1 MWISERAHTRRHQL
15 TTTVTTRNE
24 NAKNSANQY
33 KDGSNNASDAID
45 ILFFFSAFAAHLA
58 GTQYTKAASATKGG
72 ASRVAPKQR
81 NQKPKKRGK

>member
-1 MWISERAHTRRHQL
+1 MKTLKTVQINTRTAPTTPAMLSISF
-15 TTTVTTRNE
+15 
-24 NAKNSANQY
+24 
-33 KDGSNNASDAID
+33 
-45 ILFFFSAFAAHLA
+45 FFFSAFAAHLA